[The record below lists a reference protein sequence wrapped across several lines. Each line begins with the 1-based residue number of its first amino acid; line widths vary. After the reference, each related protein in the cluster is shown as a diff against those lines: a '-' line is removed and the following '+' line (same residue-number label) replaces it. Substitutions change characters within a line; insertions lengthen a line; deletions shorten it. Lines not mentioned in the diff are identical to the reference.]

1 MENLSPIIENKTTPK
16 DVFSKQLLPYLAL
29 VSGILALSLSAL
41 FVRWAQAPGT
51 VTSFYRM
58 LVAAIVLFPL
68 LLRQNNNLKSN
79 LKKWWLFPVLGGLFT
94 AIDHATWSTSISY
107 TYVGNATLF
116 NNLAPLWVSL
126 IALVVW
132 HEKLTRKF
140 WLGLVFTLSGA
151 VIVLAAN
158 LIFQPQFS
166 RGDGLAIF
174 SSLFYAGY
182 FLITQRG
189 RQYFDTLS
197 YVWVVAVV
205 SAVLLLG
212 INLLSK
218 QPLTGYPTSTYLA
231 FLGAGLISQVI
242 GYFSVGYA
250 LGHLPASIV
259 SPTMITQPVI
269 TALMAIPL
277 AGEIL
282 LPIQWLGGL
291 IVLFGIYL
299 INRSYNQTV
308 KKAQALNKY

>member
-1 MENLSPIIENKTTPK
+1 MENSSPTIENKTTPK

-68 LLRQNNNLKSN
+68 LLRQKNNLKSS

-126 IALVVW
+126 IALIVW

-205 SAVLLLG
+205 SAVVLLG
-212 INLLSK
+212 INLFSK
-218 QPLTGYPTSTYLA
+218 QPLTGYPPTTYLA

>member
-79 LKKWWLFPVLGGLFT
+79 LKKWWLFPVFGGLFT

-205 SAVLLLG
+205 SAVVLLG